1 MLAIE
6 GEILYVRAMD
16 FTPLEQC
23 LRRHPE
29 IIAAYVFG
37 SAVSG
42 KLTPMSDIDVAL
54 VLREQIPFAREL
66 EISSALLDVVQKNFK
81 REGDIRFLNRVRDL
95 PFLHEVLS
103 TGKLIYEAERD
114 LHRAYVARIVIA
126 YLDFLPFFKKAVH
139 NYLGSL
145 KRGKTQRGAAKDR
158 VHS

>member
-1 MLAIE
+1 
-6 GEILYVRAMD
+6 MD

-29 IIAAYVFG
+29 IIAAYVYG
-37 SAVSG
+37 SAVRG
-42 KLTPMSDIDVAL
+42 KLTPMSDIDVAIL
-54 VLREQIPFAREL
+54 LREKIPFAREL
-66 EISSALLDVVQKNFK
+66 EISSALLDTVQRNFN

-103 TGKLIYEAERD
+103 TGKLIYEADRD

-126 YLDFLPFFKKAVH
+126 YLDFLPFYEKAIH

-145 KRGKTQRGAAKDR
+145 KRGKTQRGAAENR